1 MTQKIEL
8 DLYMVMLFF
17 LRSNLMM
24 KVCFYLTQ
32 DILDWT
38 IEKRKNFPILPI
50 PGSLTKELSKENE
63 ISFLIKEVS
72 EKKYK
77 IDNKRYFAS
86 FDLMLEKVD
95 VFISIGS
102 SHLKLLKRNFSLKN
116 QRLLRQKSLPIIY
129 RNIEKG
135 IHERSLKNRLIL
147 SLSRCQIYTSSKQY
161 QYALENNIGKP
172 ILLPIGIDLD
182 FYYASKN
189 KSKFLQK
196 IINQKYI
203 IMHGDEEREEDKL
216 IKLASM
222 LNIGIVRINQYP
234 YKSKK
239 NLFEIAKSYFDI
251 PFIYNFQNIDFHN
264 YIWLLKNSTI
274 YAGMVNSKFQPAG
287 WTALCEAIILGIP
300 SIISNG
306 ITSDD
311 YLKSIPKEI
320 QNQFNLLIT
329 NNLNSDSEKI
339 KCFLKDRLKTKKLPA
354 AKGTLLDINKASEIF
369 YTNLKSSLEIL

>member
-1 MTQKIEL
+1 
-8 DLYMVMLFF
+8 
-17 LRSNLMM
+17 
-24 KVCFYLTQ
+24 
-32 DILDWT
+32 
-38 IEKRKNFPILPI
+38 
-50 PGSLTKELSKENE
+50 
-63 ISFLIKEVS
+63 
-72 EKKYK
+72 
-77 IDNKRYFAS
+77 
-86 FDLMLEKVD
+86 
-95 VFISIGS
+95 
-102 SHLKLLKRNFSLKN
+102 
-116 QRLLRQKSLPIIY
+116 
-129 RNIEKG
+129 
-135 IHERSLKNRLIL
+135 
-147 SLSRCQIYTSSKQY
+147 
-161 QYALENNIGKP
+161 
-172 ILLPIGIDLD
+172 
-182 FYYASKN
+182 
-189 KSKFLQK
+189 
-196 IINQKYI
+196 
-203 IMHGDEEREEDKL
+203 MHGDEEREEDKL

-339 KCFLKDRLKTKKLPA
+339 KCFLKDRVKTKKLPA

>member
-63 ISFLIKEVS
+63 ISFLIKEGS

-172 ILLPIGIDLD
+172 IFLPIGIDLD

-222 LNIGIVRINQYP
+222 LKIGIVRINQYP

-339 KCFLKDRLKTKKLPA
+339 KCFLKDRVKTKKLPA

>member
-1 MTQKIEL
+1 
-8 DLYMVMLFF
+8 MLFF

-63 ISFLIKEVS
+63 ISFLIKEGS

-251 PFIYNFQNIDFHN
+251 PFIYNFQNIDSHN